1 MFAGKWGSRFMC
13 FDVDNGERET
23 VFRILN
29 KLEATGIPRHMIH
42 VSYSGGKGYHVEL
55 FCKEIVCTDQWHRL
69 YMYVIRAGELDP
81 H

>member
-1 MFAGKWGSRFMC
+1 MC

-29 KLEATGIPRHMIH
+29 ELEAMGIPRHMIH

-55 FCKEIVCTDQWHRL
+55 FCKEIVSTDQWQRL
-69 YMYVIRAGELDP
+69 YMHVIRSGELDP